1 MAVRGAALVLLAAL
15 DWPQVHPAHAQVDT
29 GHQAPSGMTAQQLD
43 EIAATIL
50 AARVQISRMDD
61 LVLSLDDRLDA
72 LYAQRDAAED
82 DPARQRQLDD
92 LIDRMNLTLT
102 EAEAQRDQM
111 KKLLDTLESSM
122 GPEVD
127 RK

>member
-15 DWPQVHPAHAQVDT
+15 DWPQVLPAHAQVDT
-29 GHQAPSGMTAQQLD
+29 GQQAASGMTAQQLD

-50 AARVQISRMDD
+50 ATRVQISRMDD
-61 LVLSLDDRLDA
+61 MVLSLDDRLDA
-72 LYAQRDAAED
+72 LYAQRDAAKD

-111 KKLLDTLESSM
+111 KKLLDTLESSI
-122 GPEVD
+122 GPEAD

>member
-15 DWPQVHPAHAQVDT
+15 DWPQVPLAHAQVDT
-29 GHQAPSGMTAQQLD
+29 GQQAASGMIAQQLD

-50 AARVQISRMDD
+50 ASRVQISRMDD
-61 LVLSLDDRLDA
+61 MVLSLDDRLNA

-102 EAEAQRDQM
+102 RAEAQRDQM
-111 KKLLDTLESSM
+111 KKLLDTLESSI
-122 GPEVD
+122 GPEAD

>member
-15 DWPQVHPAHAQVDT
+15 DWSHVLPANAQIDMGQQTV
-29 GHQAPSGMTAQQLD
+29 SGMTAQQLD

-50 AARVQISRMDD
+50 ATRVQMSRMGAMI
-61 LVLSLDDRLDA
+61 LSLDDRLNV
-72 LYAQRDAAED
+72 LYAQHDAAED
-82 DPARQRQLDD
+82 DPARQRQLND

-102 EAEAQRDQM
+102 EAEAQKEQM
-111 KKLLDTLESSM
+111 KNLLDTLESSIR
-122 GPEVD
+122 PEAG

>member
-15 DWPQVHPAHAQVDT
+15 DWSQVLPANAQIDM
-29 GHQAPSGMTAQQLD
+29 GQQAVSGMTAQQLD
-43 EIAATIL
+43 EITATIL
-50 AARVQISRMDD
+50 ATREQITRMDAM
-61 LVLSLDDRLDA
+61 VLSLDDRLDA
-72 LYAQRDAAED
+72 LYALHDAAED

-102 EAEAQRDQM
+102 EAEVQREQM
-111 KKLLDTLESSM
+111 KNLLDTLESSIR
-122 GPEVD
+122 PEAD

>member
-15 DWPQVHPAHAQVDT
+15 DWSQVLPANAQIDV
-29 GHQAPSGMTAQQLD
+29 GQQAVSGMSAQQLD
-43 EIAATIL
+43 EITSTIL
-50 AARVQISRMDD
+50 ATRVQISRMDAM
-61 LVLSLDDRLDA
+61 VLSLDDRLDA
-72 LYAQRDAAED
+72 LYALHDAAED

-111 KKLLDTLESSM
+111 KKLLDTLESSI
-122 GPEVD
+122 GPEAD